1 MRATCRH
8 LSGDGEHNGVVD
20 GVHQVVDGSLRL
32 IQLNKGGISR
42 YLCVQLINPLLN
54 LPYKIGIVIPVPCYL
69 LDSLALNLV
78 LGQHTAQIF
87 VLLVCLLRPVHTD
100 KARIVL
106 ERLAKHHRHFK
117 HIGRVKANALGL
129 FVLNH
134 GIINPFGSVVFCLYL
149 TLRGCQPDSPL
160 FRTGQRGR
168 HARYAPG

>member
-1 MRATCRH
+1 MAAAAAGAVVRAAGRH

-32 IQLNKGGISR
+32 IQFNKGGISR
-42 YLCVQLINPLLN
+42 YLCVQLINPLLD

-78 LGQHTAQIF
+78 LGQHAAQIF

-100 KARIVL
+100 KARIFL

-117 HIGRVKANALGL
+117 HIGRVKANALGFL
-129 FVLNH
+129 DMQKLNAEAERWH
-134 GIINPFGSVVFCLYL
+134 SFQADVERQF
-149 TLRGCQPDSPL
+149 LRPEKSDLKWQ
-160 FRTGQRGR
+160 
-168 HARYAPG
+168 